1 MEEKIIKILK
11 GIKPSI
17 SFKDSKINF
26 IKNNYFDSFD
36 IISIISELEKNFKIK
51 IKTSEIKPNNFSNIK
66 KIQELIKKNKK

>member
-36 IISIISELEKNFKIK
+36 IITIISELEKNFKIK
-51 IKTSEIKPNNFSNIK
+51 IKIDEIKPNNFSNIK

>member
-36 IISIISELEKNFKIK
+36 IITIISELEKNFKIK
-51 IKTSEIKPNNFSNIK
+51 IKTDEIKPNNFSNIK